1 MFVYKHKEIIE
12 YVKKLAYFLRK
23 MQILR
28 VNNSYEFL
36 RNFRVLFLYE
46 FKYMGRFSNL
56 HWCTFKETIC
66 NYYVQWSSIDDQKID
81 WSIINLVNNNNQTG
95 SIILF

>member
-1 MFVYKHKEIIE
+1 MFVYKHKETIE

-28 VNNSYEFL
+28 GNNSYEFL

-46 FKYMGRFSNL
+46 FKYMGKFSNL
-56 HWCTFKETIC
+56 FGVPLRKRSVITACSGQ
-66 NYYVQWSSIDDQKID
+66 V
-81 WSIINLVNNNNQTG
+81 
-95 SIILF
+95 